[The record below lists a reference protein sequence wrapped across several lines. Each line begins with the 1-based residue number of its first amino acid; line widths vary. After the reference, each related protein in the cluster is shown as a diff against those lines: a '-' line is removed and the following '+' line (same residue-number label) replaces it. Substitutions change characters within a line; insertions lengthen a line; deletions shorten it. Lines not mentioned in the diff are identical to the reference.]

1 MEKDIS
7 NLNNII
13 SKFYLSI
20 KSDGYTVIN
29 NISDIDIN
37 IFEKQPLKLLY
48 LEDNFKILMILVNVF
63 ISAIILYFAFKCI
76 LSLYS
81 NTNIQNIYLFI
92 IKLVIITIL
101 SINSFNICKEI
112 INFNYI
118 ISNFV
123 QEFLEEISNE
133 KIEYI
138 FLEDNISSLDDFFEN
153 ADKVSLNGIKDL
165 IVCSYIIFLSI
176 FLSIRYVIILL
187 CVIFSPFVMISLI
200 NDKTRV
206 IFDYWIK
213 IFILN
218 LSIQT
223 INKVLIF
230 IPIISKRE
238 KDIYFAILIGS
249 ILIMYK
255 INKYI
260 GEVNLFGKNK

>member
-1 MEKDIS
+1 MENTIN

-20 KSDGYTVIN
+20 KSDGYTIIS
-29 NISDIDIN
+29 NISDININ
-37 IFEKQPLKLLY
+37 IFNKQPLKLLY
-48 LEDNFKILMILVNVF
+48 LEGNFKILMILVNVF
-63 ISAIILYFAFKCI
+63 IFAIVFYYAFKCI

-81 NTNIQNIYLFI
+81 STNIQNIYLFI
-92 IKLVIITIL
+92 IKLIIISIL

-112 INFNYI
+112 IKFNYF
-118 ISNFV
+118 ISSFV

-133 KIEYI
+133 KMEYI
-138 FLEDNISSLDDFFEN
+138 FLEDNISSLDDFFKK

-165 IVCSYIIFLSI
+165 IVCSYIIFLII

-187 CVIFSPFVMISLI
+187 CVIFSPFVFICLI

-213 IFILN
+213 IFTLN

-230 IPIISKRE
+230 IPIISKNE
-238 KDIYFAILIGS
+238 NDIYFAILIGS

-260 GEVNLFGKNK
+260 GEVKIFGKNK